1 MKARVAASALFFTY
15 NNTPMKKCYWSR
27 LRVLTWAVLFAAG
40 SFASCSDDDKKGDN
54 PPPPPPPVELKDQ
67 IEYDGG
73 KLIDIKSAIFDVE
86 DTDLYTFY
94 LSPTAGVVD
103 VAGMEAANDY
113 LLVQVRNPKGSVNV
127 DTDTFEIAYKDI
139 RVKKQTMSDIEKVQ
153 LMADLMAETQRLN
166 LYVEVVLKTGKK
178 LLARYNNTCV
188 ETLPVAL
195 ENQFELDRQIT
206 EIGSVVAWNNPLEAT
221 TTYYFYKQSGITA
234 PSADL
239 SADMEIIV
247 PDDMKTDDIDLF
259 KADPAKLKIACGE
272 FRNSAGTTGKF
283 SLTRNEGT
291 LTLAIDAL
299 DNNSHLR
306 AAYTGA
312 FAAGSTVRN
321 YLKIKIGDKT
331 AETELTRIFRYSKGL
346 TSYYGFGTNNAET
359 PEGLMVAGQYAF
371 HFGAGNLAIGTTA
384 DVGKVDNPYDFK
396 LFDYETYETYDVKN
410 TNGFD
415 ITGTITTKG
424 TPEKLYLKFSVEF
437 PHLNMTAEGEWFGDA
452 TAAEEFDL
460 TPVKPFEPH
469 LTIVTKDNEGLVQ
482 KKITR
487 MEVRMEQNK
496 SIRGNKINAYFFY
509 FIPEGFDESEGVESG
524 YISQLMIPEGYL
536 NRTELGLGT
545 AQDGLYWSFKYAFCE
560 NSLQYGQSGYSEKYT
575 FGGATTY
582 GNCPDDAK
590 VTVVRKEDK
599 TWEVSFFMTDSGSST
614 NFAGEAVPWGSQN
627 KLSIE
632 WRGPATKYSGTTK
645 KNDLTDA
652 DY

>member
-153 LMADLMAETQRLN
+153 LMADLVPETQRLN
-166 LYVEVVLKTGKK
+166 LYIEVVLKTGKK

-188 ETLPVAL
+188 ETQPVAL
-195 ENQFELDRQIT
+195 ENQFELDKQIT

-272 FRNSAGTTGKF
+272 FHNSAGTTGKF

-321 YLKIKIGDKT
+321 YMKIKIGDKT

-346 TSYYGFGTNNAET
+346 TSYYGFGTNKAET

-384 DVGKVDNPYDFK
+384 DVGKVENPYDFK

-460 TPVKPFEPH
+460 TPVKPFEPRIRI
-469 LTIVTKDNEGLVQ
+469 TTKDGEV
-482 KKITR
+482 KMDRKIAS
-487 MEVRMEQNK
+487 MEVRLHNEL
-496 SIRGNKINAYFFY
+496 SLRGGKPQYGGAILNAYYFY
-509 FIPEGFDESEGVESG
+509 FRAENAMDDSIEDTWTIP
-524 YISQLMIPEGYL
+524 YLMIPDTYL
-536 NRTELGLGT
+536 NRTDLDLASGEADLH
-545 AQDGLYWSFKYAFCE
+545 WEFKYAAD
-560 NSLQYGQSGYSEKYT
+560 NNLQQGSTGYTEQYNKY
-575 FGGATTY
+575 AY
-582 GNCPDDAK
+582 CPEDVK
-590 VTVVRKEDK
+590 LTVVKNDDK
-599 TWEVSFFMTDSGSST
+599 TWNFSFTLTDSGQGT
-614 NFAGEAVPWGSQN
+614 YGTWGSGN
-627 KLSIE
+627 TITIE
-632 WRGPATKYSGTTK
+632 WRGPATKYSGSK

>member
-1 MKARVAASALFFTY
+1 MKSAGRRIRAFFTH
-15 NNTPMKKCYWSR
+15 NNNPMKKCYWSR

-40 SFASCSDDDKKGDN
+40 SFASCSDDDKKDD
-54 PPPPPPPVELKDQ
+54 PTPPPPPPVELKDQ
-67 IEYDGG
+67 IEYDGD

-103 VAGMEAANDY
+103 LAGMEAANDY
-113 LLVQVRNPKGSVNV
+113 LLVQVRNPKGSVNI

-139 RVKKQTMSDIEKVQ
+139 RVKKLTMSDIEKVQ
-153 LMADLMAETQRLN
+153 LMADLVSETQRLN

-178 LLARYNNTCV
+178 LLARYNNTCT

-195 ENQFELDRQIT
+195 ENQFELDKQIS

-234 PSADL
+234 PATDL

-247 PDDMKTDDIDLF
+247 PDGMKTDDIDLF

-272 FRNSAGTTGKF
+272 FHNSTGSTGRF
-283 SLTRNEGT
+283 SLTTNEGT
-291 LTLAIDAL
+291 LTLAIDVL

-321 YLKIKIGDKT
+321 YMKIKIGDKA

-346 TSYYGFGTNNAET
+346 TSYYGFGTNNADT

-371 HFGAGNLAIGTTA
+371 HFGAGNMAIGTTA
-384 DVGKVDNPYDFK
+384 DVGRVDNPYDFK

-410 TNGFD
+410 TNGFE
-415 ITGTITTKG
+415 ITGTITTSG

-460 TPVKPFEPH
+460 TPVKPFEPRIRI
-469 LTIVTKDNEGLVQ
+469 TTKDGEV
-482 KKITR
+482 KMDRKIAS
-487 MEVRMEQNK
+487 MEVRLHNEF
-496 SIRGNKINAYFFY
+496 SLRGGKPQYGGAILNAYYFY
-509 FIPEGFDESEGVESG
+509 FRAENTTDDSIEDTWTIP
-524 YISQLMIPEGYL
+524 YLMIPDTYL
-536 NRTELGLGT
+536 NRTDLDLASGEADLH
-545 AQDGLYWSFKYAFCE
+545 WEFKYAAD
-560 NSLQYGQSGYSEKYT
+560 NNLQQGSTGYTEQYNKY
-575 FGGATTY
+575 AY
-582 GNCPDDAK
+582 CPEDVK
-590 VTVVRKEDK
+590 LTVVKNDDK
-599 TWEVSFFMTDSGSST
+599 TWNFSFTLTDSGQGT
-614 NFAGEAVPWGSQN
+614 YGTWGSGN
-627 KLSIE
+627 TITIE
-632 WRGPATKYSGTTK
+632 WRGPATKYSGSK
-645 KNDLTDA
+645 KNDLTDS